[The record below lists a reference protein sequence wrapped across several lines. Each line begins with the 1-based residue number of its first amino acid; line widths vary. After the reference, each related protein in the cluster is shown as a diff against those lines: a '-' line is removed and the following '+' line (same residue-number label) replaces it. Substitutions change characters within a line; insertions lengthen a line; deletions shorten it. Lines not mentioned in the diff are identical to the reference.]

1 MAVLQDNAGAGKQWH
16 LFELG
21 EAPVAPKGTFKTKVI
36 DIRDEFGVER
46 RKFDDPSQM
55 EKVDLTAF
63 LFGFRDRAG
72 QPHRIDTR
80 PMKISGNEKSNLF
93 AFLKS
98 LTGESPRMGWDYME
112 LKGAECLIT
121 VEHVLSKD
129 GLKTYAQIAAVS
141 PLPDG
146 FADVPP
152 PQAPAAAPARSTAV
166 AGRGAVRPAPR
177 AAPIPTAVAV
187 EAQPAADDPLPF

>member
-1 MAVLQDNAGAGKQWH
+1 M
-16 LFELG
+16 
-21 EAPVAPKGTFKTKVI
+21 
-36 DIRDEFGVER
+36 
-46 RKFDDPSQM
+46 
-55 EKVDLTAF
+55 DLTAF

-93 AFLKS
+93 SFLKG
-98 LTGESPRMGWDYME
+98 LTGASPRMGWDYME
-112 LKGAECLIT
+112 LKGSECLVTI
-121 VEHVLSKD
+121 EHVLSKD

-152 PQAPAAAPARSTAV
+152 PQAQAAVPAAARSGV
-166 AGRGAVRPAPR
+166 PAGRGTARAVAMAAPAP
-177 AAPIPTAVAV
+177 VAV

>member
-1 MAVLQDNAGAGKQWH
+1 MAVLQDNAGAGRQWH

-21 EAPVAPKGTFKTKVI
+21 EAPTAPKGTFKAKVI

-93 AFLKS
+93 SFLKS

-146 FADVPP
+146 WADVPP
-152 PQAPAAAPARSTAV
+152 PQAQAAGPVRSAASPVRGVARPAPKAAAPA
-166 AGRGAVRPAPR
+166 P
-177 AAPIPTAVAV
+177 VAV